1 MLGKKGMASR
11 SGMFKGLEGPERQ
24 SGTSPVS
31 RPATAA
37 DDKMT
42 ADRQAFQ
49 DSGAANS
56 GGKELA
62 LSDAP
67 LHKDPKT
74 RSGLRRWVSSQ
85 VKAARNSVCIVLI
98 TTVILTVLVVV
109 VHQLGWIATHTS
121 EKLERL

>member
-1 MLGKKGMASR
+1 M
-11 SGMFKGLEGPERQ
+11 
-24 SGTSPVS
+24 S

-37 DDKMT
+37 GDKMT

>member
-1 MLGKKGMASR
+1 MTSVPCPPPR
-11 SGMFKGLEGPERQ
+11 DLEGPERQ

-37 DDKMT
+37 GDKMT

-67 LHKDPKT
+67 QLHKDPKA
-74 RSGLRRWVSSQ
+74 RRGLRRWMSSQ
-85 VKAARNSVCIVLI
+85 VKAARNSVCVVLI
-98 TTVILTVLVVV
+98 ITTILTVLVVV

>member
-1 MLGKKGMASR
+1 MWWWSYPMDR
-11 SGMFKGLEGPERQ
+11 PERQ

-37 DDKMT
+37 GDKMT

-109 VHQLGWIATHTS
+109 VHQLGWIATHNS

>member
-1 MLGKKGMASR
+1 M
-11 SGMFKGLEGPERQ
+11 
-24 SGTSPVS
+24 S

-37 DDKMT
+37 GDKMT

-67 LHKDPKT
+67 QLHKDPKA
-74 RSGLRRWVSSQ
+74 RRGLRRWMSSQ
-85 VKAARNSVCIVLI
+85 VKAARNSVCVVLI
-98 TTVILTVLVVV
+98 ITVILTVLVVV